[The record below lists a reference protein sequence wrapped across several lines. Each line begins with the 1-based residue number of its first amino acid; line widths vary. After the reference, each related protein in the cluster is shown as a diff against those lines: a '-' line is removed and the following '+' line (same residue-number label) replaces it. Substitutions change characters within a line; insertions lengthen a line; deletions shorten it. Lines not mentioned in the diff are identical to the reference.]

1 MGRSGKLQWGR
12 YLFIFSLKTSST
24 AYAGCNAGSL
34 GDWGTVSLSKKSLVH
49 SSNIFILRELGTK
62 DFEQLS

>member
-1 MGRSGKLQWGR
+1 MREI
-12 YLFIFSLKTSST
+12 FIFSLQTSST

-34 GDWGTVSLSKKSLVH
+34 GDWGTVLLSKKSLVH